1 MKEGDLNKNFLIT
14 SDYNFRFPLLSCNF
28 CWNRAFHLLNFCPYS
43 NYFNNAACFSHL
55 FTPIFISKFDV
66 VEQPLNYFRKI

>member
-1 MKEGDLNKNFLIT
+1 MKEGDLNKKFLIK
-14 SDYNFRFPLLSCNF
+14 SDYNFRFLLLSCKL
-28 CWNRAFHLLNFCPYS
+28 CWIFAFHLLNFRPYS

-55 FTPIFISKFDV
+55 LTPIFISKFSV